1 MLPLFFDVDIHL
13 SVFHEMKEELAQVAG
28 VPPINVLTYGGTQ
41 CKRSPDRRFTKGEG
55 DIL

>member
-1 MLPLFFDVDIHL
+1 MLPLLFDVDIHL